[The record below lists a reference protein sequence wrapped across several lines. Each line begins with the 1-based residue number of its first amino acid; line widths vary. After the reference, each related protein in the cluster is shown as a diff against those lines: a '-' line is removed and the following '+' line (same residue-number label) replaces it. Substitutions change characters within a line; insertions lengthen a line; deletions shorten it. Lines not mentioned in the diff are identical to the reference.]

1 MSFNLTS
8 AASFGVSTA
17 DPHGTLQLPDG
28 RRVVDV
34 DGGELYRE
42 FDRLKVAGFNHTLG
56 RQTAIEKYAAHLGAV
71 AKAGADAAIAD
82 YLQKNRG

>member
-1 MSFNLTS
+1 MFNLVSTS
-8 AASFGVSTA
+8 SFGGPVA
-17 DPHGTLQLPDG
+17 DPHNSLRLPDG

-34 DGGELYRE
+34 DSGALYRE

-56 RQTAIEKYAAHLGAV
+56 RQTAIEKYAAHLGAI